1 MRDAAAAY
9 EVQPAA
15 APAILPPPCRTFFA
29 GFSGATAD
37 IPGFLG
43 SLRAAPGPAPRRA
56 VRIHPHNPGLA
67 CHERLAGA
75 RA

>member
-1 MRDAAAAY
+1 
-9 EVQPAA
+9 
-15 APAILPPPCRTFFA
+15 LPHFFA

-56 VRIHPHNPGLA
+56 MHSYPHNLGLA